1 MRVGDVCFHFELD
14 VTDEGNVVCFTC
26 GRPFCAVP
34 SCPLLADYIS
44 EGKLAYCS
52 EHILVDEP
60 QDEGSHYEQ
69 EKV

>member
-14 VTDEGNVVCFTC
+14 VTEEGNVVCFTC

-52 EHILVDEP
+52 ERILADEP
-60 QDEGSHYEQ
+60 QSEGSRYEQ

>member
-14 VTDEGNVVCFTC
+14 VTEEGNVVCFTC

-52 EHILVDEP
+52 EHILADEP
-60 QDEGSHYEQ
+60 QSEGSRYEQ